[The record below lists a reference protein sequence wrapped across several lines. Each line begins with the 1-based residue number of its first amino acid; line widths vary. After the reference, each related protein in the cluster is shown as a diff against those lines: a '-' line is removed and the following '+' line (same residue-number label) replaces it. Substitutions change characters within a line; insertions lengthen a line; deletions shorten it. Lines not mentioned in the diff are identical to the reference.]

1 MLLGKRRSRSRSAVP
16 VAVLGASVAVVKSE
30 AQRRALKYAAE
41 GKSTIGI
48 SPKVAGKFAESDL
61 GHKLPA
67 RSLKRRKR
75 K

>member
-1 MLLGKRRSRSRSAVP
+1 M
-16 VAVLGASVAVVKSE
+16 
-30 AQRRALKYAAE
+30 KYAAE

-48 SPKVAGKFAESDL
+48 SPKVGSEFAKTDT
-61 GHKLPA
+61 GDKLPA

>member
-1 MLLGKRRSRSRSAVP
+1 MLPGKRPSRSRSAVA
-16 VAVLGASVAVVKSE
+16 VANVAPAKSE
-30 AQRRALKYAAE
+30 AQRRAMKYAAE

-48 SPKVAGKFAESDL
+48 SPKVGSEFAKTDT
-61 GHKLPA
+61 GDKLPA

>member
-16 VAVLGASVAVVKSE
+16 VVDVALVKSE
-30 AQRRALKYAAE
+30 AQRRAMKYAAE

>member
-1 MLLGKRRSRSRSAVP
+1 MLPGKRPSRSRSAVP
-16 VAVLGASVAVVKSE
+16 VVALGANVAPAKSE
-30 AQRRALKYAAE
+30 AQRRAMKYAAE

-48 SPKVAGKFAESDL
+48 SPKVGSEFAKTDT
-61 GHKLPA
+61 GDKLPA

>member
-1 MLLGKRRSRSRSAVP
+1 MLPGKRRSRSRSAVP
-16 VAVLGASVAVVKSE
+16 GVDVALVKSE
-30 AQRRALKYAAE
+30 AQRRAMKYAAE